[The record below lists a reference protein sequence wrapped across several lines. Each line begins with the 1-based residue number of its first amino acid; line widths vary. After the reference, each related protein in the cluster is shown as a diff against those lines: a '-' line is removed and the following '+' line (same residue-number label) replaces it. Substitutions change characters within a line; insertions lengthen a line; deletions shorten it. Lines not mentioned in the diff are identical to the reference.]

1 MDKSTIMNGP
11 VDSGDEAR
19 TSRIGHKPTD
29 DEPADPRHAETL
41 RLTIE
46 GLKAVLPEARKTLY
60 NRYVHWTAKGGW
72 IDLFHALASVGS
84 PPAQMLIDPSAVK
97 AHRSA
102 AGAQP

>member
-41 RLTIE
+41 RLAIE
-46 GLKAVLPEARKTLY
+46 GLKAVLPEA
-60 NRYVHWTAKGGW
+60 
-72 IDLFHALASVGS
+72 
-84 PPAQMLIDPSAVK
+84 
-97 AHRSA
+97 
-102 AGAQP
+102 